1 MTQKPLNTPQTFA
14 KLSTPTFDQPASP
27 SHRARSSSLMR
38 VVSHHNA
45 PLSNGGRASPTIRRS
60 MSISDGQQR
69 STFYH
74 HDPSSEISQ
83 ATSSTPTLAQ
93 VSETNW
99 ANRIEDFDMKHPIG
113 YGSSAVVYEAVYKPL
128 NKRVAIKILDLDMF
142 ERNQI
147 DELRRETALMA
158 LSKHP
163 NVLRVYGSF
172 VSGSKL
178 YIVTPYLSA
187 GSCLDIMKTS
197 FPDGFE
203 ETTIATILKQALEG
217 LAYIHKNGHI
227 HRDVKCGNLLMDE
240 QGTVMLA
247 DFGVSSSL
255 SENGDKRKT
264 FVGTPCWMAPEVMEQ
279 STSGY
284 DYKADI
290 WSFGITCIE
299 LATGH
304 APFAK
309 YPPLKV
315 LMMTINKDPPTLNR
329 DTTRHKYSKGF
340 KEMIDSCLQK
350 DPTKRPSAEKL
361 LQHPFFKQAKKK
373 DHLIKAVLAHVSPL
387 EQRPHKKMP
396 LKQISFQ
403 TTEQWDFDTQSDS
416 EGAQSDKSQL
426 SVDAPPPARKH
437 ITFGDVVIRDPV
449 PRASHGPVVESPPYS
464 PQTTISSQTPKKSR
478 FVVDD
483 GREDSSSSA
492 ASVPTAV
499 GPTPSLITTPILSS
513 TPSGSDA
520 AYPGTGSDV
529 GSPTTIESPSVG
541 LGIMAHQTPQEGEV
555 RKGRFS
561 VNQTP
566 RSMSEDSNDAPH
578 KSTSP
583 PPQEKSTP
591 QVRFETFPISR
602 ESSHSSVL
610 SLSRESLNGKVSRFS
625 VEKEQGKDS
634 ASLPHPQIETSVPQ
648 PIPPECRKKGRFELT
663 GGQSAPLTPI
673 ETSRIDREVCGD
685 SSQSSLIGSP
695 STSPCNSLLRG
706 QSTLLD
712 AAKADLMKA
721 RMEELLRYTETQ
733 RVLLHDAIQ
742 TLNSTPSHP
751 ALPSLPTSYP
761 PSTPTSILVS
771 RSRASSDTRKSANN
785 DPLELSEFQ
794 NNKSSS
800 LSHEI
805 SSTVEHLQHLL
816 LISNKEKEKL
826 TKENDALRKE
836 IERLRQK

>member
-14 KLSTPTFDQPASP
+14 KLSTSTFDQSASP

-45 PLSNGGRASPTIRRS
+45 PLSSSGRASPTIRRS
-60 MSISDGQQR
+60 MSISDGQR

-74 HDPSSEISQ
+74 HDPSSELSQ

-113 YGSSAVVYEAVYKPL
+113 YGSSAVVYEAIYKPL

-217 LAYIHKNGHI
+217 LAYLHKNGHI

-329 DTTRHKYSKGF
+329 DTTRHKYTKGF

-416 EGAQSDKSQL
+416 ECQSERSQL

-449 PRASHGPVVESPPYS
+449 PRAPHTAVESPPYS
-464 PQTTISSQTPKKSR
+464 PQTTVSSQTPKKSR

-483 GREDSSSSA
+483 GREESISSA
-492 ASVPTAV
+492 LTITGATPTIAAT
-499 GPTPSLITTPILSS
+499 PTSS
-513 TPSGSDA
+513 TASGSDV
-520 AYPGTGSDV
+520 YLGTDSEV
-529 GSPTTIESPSVG
+529 SSPTTIDNPSMG
-541 LGIMAHQTPQEGEV
+541 LGIMSHPTPQEVEV

-566 RSMSEDSNDAPH
+566 RSMSEDSHDAQ
-578 KSTSP
+578 KSIS

-625 VEKEQGKDS
+625 VEKEQGRES
-634 ASLPHPQIETSVPQ
+634 SSLPHPATETFAPQ

-673 ETSRIDREVCGD
+673 ETSRADREACGD
-685 SSQSSLIGSP
+685 SSQSSVVGSP

-712 AAKADLMKA
+712 AAKANIMRT
-721 RMEELLRYTETQ
+721 RMEELLRHTETQ
-733 RVLLHDAIQ
+733 RALLYDAIH
-742 TLNSTPSHP
+742 TLNSTPLNP
-751 ALPSLPTSYP
+751 VLPSSIP
-761 PSTPTSILVS
+761 PSTPTSILIS
-771 RSRASSDTRKSANN
+771 RSRASSDTKRSVNN
-785 DPLELSEFQ
+785 EPIEISEQ
-794 NNKSSS
+794 GNKSNP

-826 TKENDALRKE
+826 TRENDALRKE